1 MKRIAIKLVVFL
13 LLGAVVN
20 VGVAWSSALWVDS
33 MATPRHERGI
43 TGPDHPRWRVFR
55 TTSQSAMH
63 IQSYATR
70 KPYPRGQ
77 LPADATPEEIDT
89 WLRGEAVRVPS
100 DLVTA
105 PYWSRTSDPPIETDY
120 EAGGLWEEA
129 RGWPMRSLMWVWPR
143 AEFDTPIR
151 ALNLGDMQGPVGI
164 PRALPLQPIWPG
176 FAVNT
181 LTYAAVLWLLYLA
194 SVVSLCFARR
204 ARGCCPRCGY
214 DLGHAEHEACPECG
228 AQG

>member
-13 LLGAVVN
+13 LLGAVTT

-43 TGPDHPRWRVFR
+43 TAPDHPRWRVFR
-55 TTSQSAMH
+55 TTSRSATH

-70 KPYPRGQ
+70 RPYPRGQ
-77 LPADATPEEIDT
+77 LPADATPEEVDT
-89 WLRGEAVRVPS
+89 WLQGEAVRVPS

-105 PYWSRTSDPPIETDY
+105 PYWSRTSDPPVETDY
-120 EAGGLWEEA
+120 QAGGLWEEA

-143 AEFDTPIR
+143 KESDTLIR
-151 ALNLGDMQGPVGI
+151 ALNLGDVQGPVGI

-176 FAVNT
+176 FAINT
-181 LTYAAVLWLLYLA
+181 LTYAAVLWLP
-194 SVVSLCFARR
+194 FAPFTIRR
-204 ARGCCPRCGY
+204 VIRRRRGRCIKCGY
-214 DLGHAEHEACPECG
+214 DLRHAEHQACPECG
-228 AQG
+228 QNPD